1 MKIHFKLAIT
11 KMHPKSA
18 LPHTPSWI

>member
-1 MKIHFKLAIT
+1 MKIHFTLAIT

-18 LPHTPSWI
+18 LPHIPSWI